1 MQTGLSAPITEIGL
15 ALGVSPLAVPVM
27 SPGPGFPVSEIFSP
41 LCWLPSPLAVT
52 RWLKQPQTSYFSPS
66 YLVGKASLF
75 PKSTYKRF

>member
-1 MQTGLSAPITEIGL
+1 MQRSLSAPITEIGL
-15 ALGVSPLAVPVM
+15 ALGVSRLAVPVM

-41 LCWLPSPLAVT
+41 LCWLPSLAVT

-75 PKSTYKRF
+75 PKRTYKRF